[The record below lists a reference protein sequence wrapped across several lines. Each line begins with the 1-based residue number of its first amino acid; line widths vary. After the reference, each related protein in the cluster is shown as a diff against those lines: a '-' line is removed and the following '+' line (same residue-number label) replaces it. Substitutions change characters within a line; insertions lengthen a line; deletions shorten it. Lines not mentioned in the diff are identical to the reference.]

1 MKVKGSLYWI
11 YSFIS
16 GCKGKMLVA
25 ILLAVI
31 GVLCGMAPYFA
42 LAGILSGLIQ
52 NTLTA
57 ERIFCYV
64 GIAVLGE
71 TLKMLFNT
79 VSSLKAHRVA
89 YHILGNIRCKLA
101 EKMMRVPMGVMVDT
115 PSGKLKAMVVDTVD
129 KLEQPLAHMLP
140 EITANVFTPLCI
152 IILLFILDWRMA
164 LACMIV
170 IPIGVL
176 LLMGQ
181 MKDYKNRSDRYIE
194 ASSNMDS
201 SLVEYVNGIE
211 VIKTFS
217 QTGKSFQKFSDS
229 VKNYHD
235 TTLDWWKNTWL
246 YSALG
251 LTVIPATLVGGIP
264 VGAYLLMQGSIS
276 FSIYITCLILSL
288 GIAGP
293 LIQATYYA
301 DNFAVVDASIRQ
313 VGNFLD
319 EQELVRPSKEVLLT
333 DDGFHFEHVSFG
345 YDKKEVLHDITFSPV
360 PGGKTA
366 IVGPSGSGKSTITKL
381 MAGFWDVTSGHIIY
395 GCQDIRNIPTS
406 QLMKHISFVSQ
417 DNFLFNISIK
427 ENIRMGNPCATDEE
441 VLAAVDGEMC
451 AEQAEKLR
459 IIRSHMDG
467 LELCKANLMS
477 LILST
482 AEKYIPEVDL
492 VSTVPGLTAYSA
504 IAVIGELGVD
514 MSVFPTSKHLCS
526 WAGLAPQNDQSAGKK
541 KTTRISRAGVYIKP
555 LLVQCALAAIK
566 SKNKHPEIVNRYNA
580 LRKRRGHKK
589 AVIAIARIL
598 LTAIYNILK
607 KREPYNPELYR
618 NSDTTPEHRNVTI
631 EEAVFILQRQGYI
644 VSSPTS
650 VG

>member
-1 MKVKGSLYWI
+1 MLKIVYPICCGLDVHRDFVYACIATTENGITTYKSHRFSTFTKGLRELLSWLLQNNCCDVCMESTGKYWI
-11 YSFIS
+11 PIYNILESDCKIVLAHPKYVKAIRGKKTDKKDAKWIADIFKHDLVSGSFIPPADIRQLRD
-16 GCKGKMLVA
+16 LVRCNVKLTNYTTGEKNRA
-25 ILLAVI
+25 
-31 GVLCGMAPYFA
+31 
-42 LAGILSGLIQ
+42 Q
-52 NTLTA
+52 NCL
-57 ERIFCYV
+57 
-64 GIAVLGE
+64 
-71 TLKMLFNT
+71 T
-79 VSSLKAHRVA
+79 VSNLKLDSVFSD
-89 YHILGNIRCKLA
+89 
-101 EKMMRVPMGVMVDT
+101 VF
-115 PSGKLKAMVVDTVD
+115 GK
-129 KLEQPLAHMLP
+129 
-140 EITANVFTPLCI
+140 
-152 IILLFILDWRMA
+152 
-164 LACMIV
+164 
-170 IPIGVL
+170 
-176 LLMGQ
+176 
-181 MKDYKNRSDRYIE
+181 
-194 ASSNMDS
+194 ASSNIIGRILANPS
-201 SLVEYVNGIE
+201 EKI
-211 VIKTFS
+211 
-217 QTGKSFQKFSDS
+217 SDVS
-229 VKNYHD
+229 V
-235 TTLDWWKNTWL
+235 
-246 YSALG
+246 
-251 LTVIPATLVGGIP
+251 
-264 VGAYLLMQGSIS
+264 
-276 FSIYITCLILSL
+276 F
-288 GIAGP
+288 
-293 LIQATYYA
+293 
-301 DNFAVVDASIRQ
+301 R
-313 VGNFLD
+313 
-319 EQELVRPSKEVLLT
+319 
-333 DDGFHFEHVSFG
+333 
-345 YDKKEVLHDITFSPV
+345 
-360 PGGKTA
+360 
-366 IVGPSGSGKSTITKL
+366 TK
-381 MAGFWDVTSGHIIY
+381 G
-395 GCQDIRNIPTS
+395 
-406 QLMKHISFVSQ
+406 MK
-417 DNFLFNISIK
+417 
-427 ENIRMGNPCATDEE
+427 ATDEE

-644 VSSPTS
+644 TSSPTS